1 MKYKDFEKTIIKEL
15 LQDKDTKHVYCV
27 RVSKDMI
34 KNNLLKQRLED
45 IIYTW
50 CYCNGIVI
58 VNYCKC

>member
-1 MKYKDFEKTIIKEL
+1 MKYKDFEKTITKEL

-27 RVSKDMI
+27 KVSKDMI
-34 KNNLLKQRLED
+34 KNNLCKQRLED

>member
-1 MKYKDFEKTIIKEL
+1 MKFKDFEKTITKEL

-50 CYCNGIVI
+50 CYCDGIVI

>member
-1 MKYKDFEKTIIKEL
+1 MKYKDFEKTITKEL

-34 KNNLLKQRLED
+34 KNNLLKQGLED

>member
-1 MKYKDFEKTIIKEL
+1 MKYKDFEKTITKEL

-58 VNYCKC
+58 VNYCKY

>member
-1 MKYKDFEKTIIKEL
+1 MKYKDFEKTIAKEL

>member
-1 MKYKDFEKTIIKEL
+1 MKYKDFEKTITKEL

>member
-1 MKYKDFEKTIIKEL
+1 MKYKDFEKTITKEL
-15 LQDKDTKHVYCV
+15 LQDKDTKHVYCI